1 MSVDQDEMNDP
12 REDVPALRRRK
23 APDGFAD
30 RVMSRVTRLTPAA
43 PRRPARSRVLRALP
57 VAASLVMA
65 VALFAL
71 TLFQRDNEAPSEPP
85 TLSVELELP
94 AAEARTVSVAGD
106 FNEWQNT
113 RMSKGEDGVWRI
125 RLSLPPGRYQ
135 YAFVVDEDKW
145 VADPRA
151 ATLVDSGYS
160 GANAVLDVS
169 L

>member
-1 MSVDQDEMNDP
+1 MSVDQDGMNDP
-12 REDVPALRRRK
+12 MEDGPALRRRK

-30 RVMSRVTRLTPAA
+30 RVMSRVTPLTPVAL
-43 PRRPARSRVLRALP
+43 RRPVRSRALQALP
-57 VAASLVMA
+57 VAASLV
-65 VALFAL
+65 VAAGLFAL
-71 TLFQRDNEAPSEPP
+71 VLQRDDEGRVEAP

-113 RMSKGEDGVWRI
+113 RMSRGEDGVWRI

-151 ATLVDSGYS
+151 ATVVNSGYS